1 MAVEQG
7 IIDFFEAYGQLGLAL
22 LSFTE
27 SFIEPIPADVLFIPM
42 VFAELGNNATIL
54 WLWIIITVTSI
65 LGGLVG
71 YWIGANW
78 GVPIIKKF
86 GAEKYVKVLQNFADK
101 YGDWG
106 IFIAAFTPIPFKVC
120 TWIAGMGD
128 MEIKPFVIY
137 STAGRGLRYGIEALL
152 VVLYGAKAVEAFS
165 WFLDNEIYFALVM
178 IVGIV
183 AGFYVLKRWN
193 RYTEQIAQS
202 SD

>member
-1 MAVEQG
+1 MAIEQG

-27 SFIEPIPADVLFIPM
+27 SFIEPVPADVLFIPM
-42 VFAELGNNATIL
+42 VYSELGNTGTIIWL
-54 WLWIIITVTSI
+54 WLIITITSI

-78 GVPIIKKF
+78 GLSIIRMF
-86 GAEKYVKVLQNFADK
+86 GAEKYIKVLESFADK

-128 MEIKPFVIY
+128 MELKPFVTY
-137 STAGRGLRYGIEALL
+137 SLAGRGLRYGIEALL
-152 VVLYGAKAVEAFS
+152 VVMYGAKAVNSFE
-165 WFLDNEIYFALVM
+165 WFLDNEIYFAIIM
-178 IVGIV
+178 IVGI
-183 AGFYVLKRWN
+183 AIAVLGLRRWN
-193 RYTEQIAQS
+193 AYTNQFAQEE
-202 SD
+202 

>member
-1 MAVEQG
+1 MAIEQG

-27 SFIEPIPADVLFIPM
+27 SFIEPVPADVLFIPM
-42 VFAELGNNATIL
+42 VYSELGNTGTIIWL
-54 WLWIIITVTSI
+54 WLIITITSI

-78 GVPIIKKF
+78 GKSIIKKF
-86 GAEKYVKVLQNFADK
+86 GAEKYVKDLESFADK

-128 MEIKPFVIY
+128 MELKPFVAY
-137 STAGRGLRYGIEALL
+137 SFAGRGLRYGIEAIL
-152 VVLYGAKAVEAFS
+152 VVMYGAKAVNSFE
-165 WFLDNEIYFALVM
+165 WFLDNEIYFAIIM
-178 IVGIV
+178 IIGI
-183 AGFYVLKRWN
+183 ALAFIGLKRWN
-193 RYTEQIAQS
+193 AYTNQFAQEE
-202 SD
+202 